1 MANASPGEQPM
12 PLTEP
17 RTVRWTK
24 DEYHQLAEMGWFD
37 NRRVELLDGEIFEMP
52 FPKIP
57 HVVSLDVTADAL
69 PSAFG
74 NGYWISRQAPL
85 DLTLTS
91 EPIPDLFVVP
101 GKPRDYSAH
110 PTTAL
115 LVVEISDTTL
125 SHDRNRKA
133 SLYAAARIQDYWIV
147 NLVDHQLEVYRV
159 PAPDP
164 SQPYGWSYSQRTILL
179 PGTTVSPLVLP
190 QAQIAVA
197 DLLP

>member
-1 MANASPGEQPM
+1 M

-24 DEYHQLAEMGWFD
+24 DEYHRLAEMGWFD
-37 NRRVELLDGEIFEMP
+37 QRRVELLDGEIFEMP
-52 FPKIP
+52 VPRIP
-57 HVVSLDVTADAL
+57 HVIALDVTSNAL
-69 PSAFG
+69 RTAFG
-74 NGYWISRQAPL
+74 SGYWVSSQAPL
-85 DLTLTS
+85 DLTLSS

-101 GKPRDYSAH
+101 GKARDYTAH

-125 SHDRNRKA
+125 SFDRNRKA

-147 NLVDHQLEVYRV
+147 NLVDRQLEVYRV
-159 PAPDP
+159 PVSDP
-164 SQPYGWSYSQRTILL
+164 AQAFGWSYSQRTILAS
-179 PGTTVSPLVLP
+179 GDTVSPLVLP
-190 QAQIAVA
+190 QAQIPVA

>member
-1 MANASPGEQPM
+1 M

-24 DEYHQLAEMGWFD
+24 DEYHRLAETGWFD
-37 NRRVELLDGEIFEMP
+37 DRRVELLDGEIFEMP
-52 FPKIP
+52 VPKMP
-57 HVVSLDVTADAL
+57 HVIALDATTTAL
-69 PSAFG
+69 RNAFG
-74 NGYWISRQAPL
+74 AGYWVSPQAPL

-101 GKPRDYSAH
+101 GKARDYTNH

-115 LVVEISDTTL
+115 LVVEVSDTTL
-125 SHDRNRKA
+125 SHDRNRKG

-147 NLVDHQLEVYRV
+147 NLVDHRLEVYRTPV
-159 PAPDP
+159 ADPA
-164 SQPYGWSYSQRTILL
+164 QPFGMRYSQRTVLA
-179 PGTTVSPLVLP
+179 PGDTVSPLVLP
-190 QAQIAVA
+190 QVPIAVA

>member
-1 MANASPGEQPM
+1 M

-17 RTVRWTK
+17 RSVRWTK
-24 DEYHQLAEMGWFD
+24 DEYHRLAELGCFD

-52 FPKIP
+52 VPKIP
-57 HVVSLDVTADAL
+57 HVIALDVTTDAL
-69 PSAFG
+69 RTAFG
-74 NGYWISRQAPL
+74 SGYWVSPQAPL

-101 GKPRDYSAH
+101 GKARDYTAH

-115 LVVEISDTTL
+115 LIVEVSDTTL

-147 NLVDHQLEVYRV
+147 NLVDRQLEVYRV
-159 PAPDP
+159 PVPDP
-164 SQPYGWSYSQRTILL
+164 SQAFGFRYSQPTILF
-179 PGTTVSPLVLP
+179 PGDTVAPLVLP
-190 QAQIAVA
+190 QASIAVA
-197 DLLP
+197 DLFP

>member
-1 MANASPGEQPM
+1 M

-24 DEYHQLAEMGWFD
+24 EEYHRLAEMGWFD
-37 NRRVELLDGEIFEMP
+37 DRRVELLDGEIFEMP
-52 FPKIP
+52 VPKMP
-57 HVVSLDVTADAL
+57 HVVALDVTTSAL
-69 PSAFG
+69 RAAFG
-74 NGYWISRQAPL
+74 SGYWVSPQAPL

-101 GKPRDYSAH
+101 GKARDYSAH

-115 LVVEISDTTL
+115 LIVEVSDTTL
-125 SHDRNRKA
+125 SHDRNRKG

-147 NLVDHQLEVYRV
+147 NLVDRQLETYRV
-159 PAPDP
+159 PVPDAA
-164 SQPYGWSYSQRTILL
+164 QPFGFTYSQRTDLV
-179 PGTTVSPLVLP
+179 PGDTVSPLALP

-197 DLLP
+197 DLFP

>member
-1 MANASPGEQPM
+1 M

-24 DEYHQLAEMGWFD
+24 DEYHRLAEMGWFND
-37 NRRVELLDGEIFEMP
+37 RRVELLDGEIFEMP
-52 FPKIP
+52 VPKFP
-57 HVVSLDVTADAL
+57 HVIALDATTAAL
-69 PSAFG
+69 RTAFG
-74 NGYWISRQAPL
+74 SGYWVSPQAPL

-101 GKPRDYSAH
+101 GKARDYSAH

-115 LVVEISDTTL
+115 LIVEVSDTTL
-125 SHDRNRKA
+125 SHDRNRKG

-147 NLVDHQLEVYRV
+147 NLVDRQLEIYRV
-159 PAPDP
+159 PVPDAA
-164 SQPYGWSYSQRTILL
+164 QQFGFSYSQRTIRV
-179 PGTTVSPLVLP
+179 PGDSVSPLALP
-190 QAQIAVA
+190 QAQIAVI

>member
-1 MANASPGEQPM
+1 M

-24 DEYHQLAEMGWFD
+24 DEYHRLAEMGWFD
-37 NRRVELLDGEIFEMP
+37 DRQVELLDGEIFEMP
-52 FPKIP
+52 VPKIP
-57 HVVSLDVTADAL
+57 HVIALDVTTEAL
-69 PSAFG
+69 RTAFG
-74 NGYWISRQAPL
+74 TGYWVSPQAPL
-85 DLTLTS
+85 DLTLSS

-101 GKPRDYSAH
+101 GKARDYSAH

-125 SHDRNRKA
+125 AHDRNRKA

-147 NLVDHQLEVYRV
+147 NLVDRQLEVYRV
-159 PAPDP
+159 PVPDP
-164 SQPYGWSYSQRTILL
+164 TQHFGYRYSQQTVLA
-179 PGTTVSPLVLP
+179 PGATVGPLVLP
-190 QAQIAVA
+190 QASILVA